1 MPFHPLVKIGTG
13 YLSEK
18 RISGRGGWEGER
30 VTCDKAIIQWSESGQ
45 MSYKSEEADLDLTF
59 MVHFLSMQVLIRT
72 GIQRT
77 TTSSPKVNYC
87 FIALCFSWIFPAS
100 FKKIQF

>member
-1 MPFHPLVKIGTG
+1 
-13 YLSEK
+13 
-18 RISGRGGWEGER
+18 
-30 VTCDKAIIQWSESGQ
+30 

-87 FIALCFSWIFPAS
+87 FIAVFF
-100 FKKIQF
+100 F